1 MGLASI
7 TIADTATSMSVTGGT
22 VKTYTPDGQTVTNG
36 IHVADNS
43 VSDFRVKPHITWK
56 NRNPQRQTDGTYGKG
71 KKDVIVTVPYLDATT
86 GKVEFATARYSF
98 EYSPI
103 IPAATLKNTRYLMA
117 QCLFDAD
124 SENFHVSG
132 DIS

>member
-7 TIADTATSMSVTGGT
+7 TIADSATSLSVTGGT

-56 NRNPQRQTDGTYGKG
+56 NRNPQRLADGTYGKG
-71 KKDVIVTVPYLDATT
+71 KKDVIVTVPYLDAST
-86 GKVEFATARYSF
+86 GKVVFDTHRYSC
-98 EYSPI
+98 EYDPV
-103 IPAATLKNTRYLMA
+103 IPAANRKNARYLMA

-124 SENFHVSG
+124 AENFHVSG

>member
-1 MGLASI
+1 MPISGITLSDSPTGL
-7 TIADTATSMSVTGGT
+7 SVTGGT
-22 VKTYTPDGQTVTNG
+22 VKTFTPDGQTVTNG
-36 IHVADNS
+36 IHVADAS
-43 VSDFRVKPHITWK
+43 VTDFRIRPHITWK
-56 NRNPQRQTDGTYGKG
+56 NRNPQRLADGTYGKG
-71 KKDVIVTVPYLDATT
+71 KKDVIVTYPYLDATT

-103 IPAATLKNTRYLMA
+103 IPAANQKNCRQQMA

-124 SENFHVSG
+124 CENFHVSG